1 MSHREDRTRLIVGTA
16 TGVCQVVSSAD
27 GAAEI
32 IGPMTPL
39 PHAVAR
45 LAVCR
50 ERPQV
55 AYLAA
60 YEGGMWRSDDGGE
73 TWRQLRSYP
82 VEHAHS
88 VVVDPHD
95 PAIVYVGSEPAAIFH
110 SHDGGATWQECESF
124 RAVPESKH
132 WHFFAPRHAHVRD
145 LAMAADD
152 AQRLYAG
159 LEVGGVVRST
169 DGGATWQ
176 QLHGPY
182 EDVHSLSVTPARAQ
196 TLYAATARQ
205 PWRSDDGGETWT
217 AIGAGL
223 PHRYIVPIAAAPD
236 DADVV
241 LVSCSTSF
249 QRQTGVLG
257 RSADGGR
264 SWQKA
269 SWPGPHDDMVIAIAW
284 DTMEPQVVFAGTD
297 GGKLY
302 RSTDRGASWQALPV
316 TLDRVAVGGLI
327 VMPR

>member
-217 AIGAGL
+217 AIGHGL

-236 DADVV
+236 DPDVV

-264 SWQKA
+264 SWQKT

-327 VMPR
+327 VVPR